1 MAHLPSVSVMF
12 ILPYAQLNSQFLPS
26 CIECRRG
33 LAMRKLSVQIKS
45 NQIKF
50 ICDKKKN
57 IMQHKKTKL
66 ICRQDTTALTSAL
79 QNKNTATGI

>member
-1 MAHLPSVSVMF
+1 MQTRSSDEKAVRP
-12 ILPYAQLNSQFLPS
+12 N
-26 CIECRRG
+26 
-33 LAMRKLSVQIKS
+33 QIKS
-45 NQIKF
+45 NQIYLRQ
-50 ICDKKKN
+50 KKN